1 MSANERRRDIL
12 LVLFQR
18 KKETRENLAFEF
30 GVSKR
35 TIENDILELSR
46 DKPVY
51 TKQGNGGGIYI
62 DEDFVPDMKFFTD
75 IQMEFTLRL
84 LERLE
89 GEDRA
94 IVKSMIETFAP
105 PKWRRRK
112 R

>member
-51 TKQGNGGGIYI
+51 TKQGNGVCYGTG
-62 DEDFVPDMKFFTD
+62 
-75 IQMEFTLRL
+75 
-84 LERLE
+84 
-89 GEDRA
+89 
-94 IVKSMIETFAP
+94 
-105 PKWRRRK
+105 
-112 R
+112 